1 MTAQFIIWPIL
12 FPLLLAV
19 LMLFLWNNVKIQ
31 RLLSVVGSAVSI
43 VLAAL
48 LFIYTR
54 QEGMVSMQAGN
65 WPAPFGI
72 TFVSDSLSAVLVL
85 LSSIAGFAVS
95 LFSTVAIRLVRL
107 RFGYFPVFHILL
119 VGLNGAFLTGDLFNL
134 YVWFEV
140 IIISSFVLITLGGER
155 KQLEGAMKYFTL
167 NMLASIIFLTA
178 IAVIY
183 GLTGTLNLA
192 DIAVQIE
199 RIDNVF
205 LIEVAAMLF
214 FVAFGIKSA
223 VFPLYFWLPA
233 SYHTPPDAISAIF
246 AGLLTKVGVYA
257 YIRIFTLI
265 FPGDVFIREVLLVA
279 AVLTIVSGALGS
291 LIQNNL
297 RKTFSYL
304 IVCHIGFMIAGLGLG
319 SELAFTGMV
328 FYLIHDIIVK
338 TNLFLITGLIFRM
351 TGSLSLRDIGGL
363 YSRHPWLAFLIAIPL
378 FSLVGIPPL
387 SGFWPKVSL
396 FGASFES
403 GSYWVLASLIFG
415 SFLTL
420 FIIAKVW
427 AAVVWKDPVKLGNL
441 GNIALFDQLAL
452 RRKVLYI
459 LPIALL
465 SLTSLYFAFWAEQVQ
480 GLAAGIARDLF
491 DPKAYIETVL
501 GPSQSLKP

>member
-1 MTAQFIIWPIL
+1 MTPQFIIWPIF
-12 FPLLLAV
+12 FPLLLAIA
-19 LMLFLWNNVKIQ
+19 MLFAWDKVRAQ
-31 RLLSVVGSAVSI
+31 RIMSVAGSVVSLG
-43 VLAAL
+43 LAIAL
-48 LFIYTR
+48 FVYTR
-54 QEGMVSMQAGN
+54 QEGIVAMQAGN

-72 TFVSDSLSAVLVL
+72 TFVCDTLSAVLVL
-85 LSSIAGFAVS
+85 LTSIAGLAVS
-95 LFSTVAIRLVRL
+95 IYSTVAIRRVRL
-107 RFGYFPVFHILL
+107 KFGYFPVFHILL

-192 DIAVQIE
+192 DISLRIAEIE
-199 RIDNVF
+199 NRF

-257 YIRIFTLI
+257 YIRVFTLV
-265 FPGDVFIREVLLVA
+265 FPGDAFVREVLVVA
-279 AVLTIVSGALGS
+279 GIITIISGALGA

-304 IVCHIGFMIAGLGLG
+304 IVSHIGFMIAGLGLG
-319 SELAFTGMV
+319 TKLAFVGMS
-328 FYLIHDIIVK
+328 FYLIHDIVVK
-338 TNLFLITGLIFRM
+338 TNLFLITGLLFRM
-351 TGSLSLRDIGGL
+351 TGSVSLRDIGGL
-363 YSRHPWLAFLIAIPL
+363 YSKHPWITLLMAIPL

-387 SGFWPKVSL
+387 SGFWPKISL
-396 FGASFES
+396 FAASFETS
-403 GSYWVLASLIFG
+403 SYWVLGALIVG

-420 FIIAKVW
+420 VIVAKVW
-427 AAVVWKDPVKLGNL
+427 AAVVWKEPVQLSNL
-441 GNIALFDQLAL
+441 GNIALYDSIARRRRAL
-452 RRKVLYI
+452 YLM
-459 LPIALL
+459 PIVLL
-465 SLTSLYFAFWAEQVQ
+465 SLTSLYIGLGAEHIQ
-480 GLAAGIARDLF
+480 LISESIASELKHPER
-491 DPKAYIETVL
+491 YIEVVL
-501 GPSQSLKP
+501 GAAQNIEP